1 MADRFVSAW
10 SKFIFLYQKSD
21 YSKRMVVRQVK
32 NKTKRENPVGSSRH
46 RRGALAVVTHICST
60 HQMLSPTHHP
70 YLGAPDISDVYLLT
84 LERPDAFDHIIHI
97 RKDQNIS
104 NVPITHIQL
113 PRCFRRRLTP
123 VGFINHTRQSL
134 WVLKPAG
141 SWVTDFTSR
150 TARPQ

>member
-1 MADRFVSAW
+1 MLYPLSYQGLIWTRQKPCLEGWLRTKRSFLYYLSTTKGDRNMADRFVSVW
-10 SKFIFLYQKSD
+10 SNSIFLYQKSD

-104 NVPITHIQL
+104 NVPITHI
-113 PRCFRRRLTP
+113 
-123 VGFINHTRQSL
+123 
-134 WVLKPAG
+134 
-141 SWVTDFTSR
+141 
-150 TARPQ
+150 